1 VQDGVERDYRICRN
15 MGVYKRYNKG
25 DLSYQIEKRLVE
37 LSKIRVRQ
45 KVEYVFHIVKDVF
58 HWRKARYKG
67 IQKNTA
73 YANVLFASA
82 NLYMCVKAGGLA

>member
-1 VQDGVERDYRICRN
+1 